1 MNRTMQWPQD
11 FHLKWK
17 DSVKGLEGEGQHEVE
32 ELLQLFRD
40 QVIGNANVAVVH
52 PSTIKGLSKATG
64 IVVDQVLVLTPLAF
78 PVCIDGL
85 SPRPH

>member
-40 QVIGNANVAVVH
+40 QVIGNANIAVLQ
-52 PSTIKGLSKATG
+52 PSTIKGFAKAKG
-64 IVVDQVLVLTPLAF
+64 IVVDQVLALTPLAF